1 MGHIKRGL
9 ALFFSFFDM
18 KKHWPAC
25 VLVFIVLGVVS
36 TAAQATE
43 YNFSGSVGG
52 SSYPT
57 CSGGTWSSSSS
68 TYTCTGSISLIAGD
82 SIVGSKNI
90 TVVARAGI
98 NLAGNNT
105 IGSTS
110 KKVDL
115 ETTWGSISIAGTGN
129 VIYGSLE
136 VDSGSISVAGASVSG
151 NVTTTSGSLT
161 ISDSTVSG
169 TVTATSGAITLTR
182 VALTGNIASGTG
194 GVTLSGPSTVV
205 GSIAI
210 GGPLSITGGSV
221 SGNVSAGNG
230 VTMSGATVFG
240 GNVTSTNGPVSL
252 VGGRVAGS
260 VAGHN
265 GVTTTSGTVIS
276 GDVRASNGPISL
288 SGGSVGS
295 VYSDCCALTT
305 NYTDIKGSI
314 NAKIGS
320 ARDSVSI
327 TGGTISGA
335 ISTSG
340 GNGISITNATVP
352 SGSITTT
359 SVPIVINNSAI
370 GTPSSPVNV
379 TNNGKQFITVMGTSE
394 VYGNVTTG
402 GILTVT
408 SPAVIYGDCSYQSI
422 SGQCKHYVPGP
433 DHIQL
438 ELSGSPLTCA
448 PSTVTVKACT
458 SAAPGCTPLYTSA
471 ATAVTLSASNGAF
484 WSSSP
489 VTFTGSTTVAL
500 RKTTVGP
507 TTLIATSSGSGATA
521 CYLNSSTNN
530 CQIDF
535 ADSALLLSI
544 PLQTAGVT
552 SSGASLMTVS
562 AVRASNNG
570 KECVAAFGGQTRNV
584 KFWSSYDD
592 PSSGTKT
599 LAVKGTSIPMNATS
613 LAASTPS
620 TGTAVALT
628 FDATGTASVPL
639 KYDDA
644 GRLLLKA
651 RYDGSAANSDVNLV
665 MTGSS
670 LFVTAPHGLCVDSSD
685 QNPDGTAAWLCAAED
700 PKDCS
705 KYRKAGESFAF
716 RVSGKAYQSGK
727 NLCEMPT
734 TANYRQSNIALSAK
748 VVAPSDGDN
757 GALGT
762 QTIDITANGTA
773 TIDQQKHSEVGV
785 FTFTATPP
793 DSAYFGQTVAPGT
806 SANFGRFIPDH
817 FAISKASA
825 ISPACGGFSYF
836 GQDGFTTSFTLTALS
851 LVSGTTTNYRGDFAR
866 LDLSAWNAYGFATAA
881 ALPAGSA
888 LTASSTPPSGNWDK
902 GVAAVSAK
910 HLISRPSAL
919 AGETSVTLTARPLDS
934 DGVTMASAAQVQ
946 SAATPLR
953 YGRLKLANAFGSE
966 LLDLP
971 LGLRLEYW
979 AGPTQGWQMNTL
991 DHCTAI
997 KSSDFA
1003 FVFPVDAKNLLAACE
1018 TKITIAGSA
1027 PSYTATLAA
1036 PGKGNAGWTD
1046 VRLNLGATASGSQ
1059 CSVIGGAGPAA
1070 GTVAAPWLQ
1079 FKWNSTVDTDPVARA
1094 TFGFGVFNKAGPIIN
1109 RRERY

>member
-1 MGHIKRGL
+1 MKIAFLPRLLCLLGL
-9 ALFFSFFDM
+9 AL
-18 KKHWPAC
+18 A
-25 VLVFIVLGVVS
+25 S
-36 TAAQATE
+36 TVALATE
-43 YNFSGSVGG
+43 YTLSGTVGD
-52 SSYPT
+52 STYPT
-57 CSGGTWSSSSS
+57 CSGGAWSSSGS
-68 TYTCTGSISLIAGD
+68 TYTCTGSISLTAGD

-105 IGSTS
+105 IGSAS
-110 KKVDL
+110 KTVDL
-115 ETTWGSISIAGTGN
+115 ETAWGSISIAGTGN

-136 VDSGSISVAGASVSG
+136 VGSGSISIAGANVSG

-194 GVTLSGPSTVV
+194 SVTLSGPSTVV

-230 VTMSGATVFG
+230 VTMTGATVFG

-260 VAGHN
+260 VAGQN

-276 GDVRASNGPISL
+276 GDVKASNGPISL
-288 SGGSVGS
+288 SGGSVGT
-295 VYSDCCALTT
+295 VYSDCCSLTT
-305 NYTDIKGSI
+305 NGTDIKGSI

-320 ARDSVSI
+320 SRDTVSI
-327 TGGTISGA
+327 TGGTITGA

-340 GNGISITNATVP
+340 GNGISITNATVL

-359 SVPIVINNSAI
+359 SVPIVITDSAI

-379 TNNGKQFITVMGTSE
+379 TNNGKQYITVKGSSV
-394 VYGNVTTG
+394 VYGDVTTG

-408 SPAVIYGDCSYQSI
+408 PPAVIYGDCSYQSI
-422 SGQCKHYVPGP
+422 SGQCKPYVAGP

-471 ATAVTLSASNGAF
+471 ATSVTLSASNGAF
-484 WSSSP
+484 WSASP

-500 RKTTVGP
+500 RKTTVGS

-521 CYLNSSTNN
+521 CYLNSGTNN
-530 CQIDF
+530 CQISF
-535 ADSALLLSI
+535 ADSALLLNI

-562 AVRASNNG
+562 AVRASNSG

-592 PSSGTKT
+592 PSTGTET
-599 LAVKGTSIPMNATS
+599 LAVKGTSIPVDATA
-613 LAASTPS
+613 LTASTPS
-620 TGTAVALT
+620 TGSAVALT
-628 FDATGTASVPL
+628 FDASGTASVPL

-651 RYDGSAANSDVNLV
+651 RYDGSAANGDVNLV

-670 LFVTAPHGLCVDSSD
+670 LFVTAPYGLCVDSTD
-685 QNPDGTAAWLCAAED
+685 QNSDGTAAWLCAAD
-700 PKDCS
+700 APKDCS
-705 KYRKAGESFAF
+705 KYRKAGESFVF
-716 RVSGKAYQSGK
+716 RVTGKAYQSGK
-727 NLCEMPT
+727 SLCDMPT

-748 VVAPSDGDN
+748 VVAPNDGDN

-773 TIDQQKHSEVGV
+773 TISQQTHSEVGV
-785 FTFTATPP
+785 FSFMATPP
-793 DSAYFGQTVAPGT
+793 ASTYFGQTVAPGT

-817 FAISKASA
+817 FAIASGTVA
-825 ISPACGGFSYF
+825 PACGGFSYF
-836 GQDGFTTSFTLTALS
+836 GQDGFTTSFTLTAQNS
-851 LVSGTTTNYRGDFAR
+851 SSGTTTNYRGDFSR
-866 LDLSAWNAYGFATAA
+866 LDPSAWNAYGFATTA

-910 HLISRPSAL
+910 HQISRPSAL
-919 AGETSVTLTARPLDS
+919 AGETSVTLTARPVDS

-953 YGRLKLANAFGSE
+953 FGRLRLISGQGSGQAPYVVKSEAQYWGGSYWRINAQDSCTSYATTNAKVTG
-966 LLDLP
+966 
-971 LGLRLEYW
+971 
-979 AGPTQGWQMNTL
+979 NTG
-991 DHCTAI
+991 T
-997 KSSDFA
+997 
-1003 FVFPVDAKNLLAACE
+1003 
-1018 TKITIAGSA
+1018 
-1027 PSYTATLAA
+1027 
-1036 PGKGNAGWTD
+1036 
-1046 VRLNLGATASGSQ
+1046 
-1059 CSVIGGAGPAA
+1059 
-1070 GTVAAPWLQ
+1070 TVAAASGVSGGYGSLTLSKPTSLGLA
-1079 FKWNSTVDTDPVARA
+1079 TVCLDTGTLANDGCTATSAASIGYLRGNWKDATVFDQDPSA
-1094 TFGFGVFNKAGPIIN
+1094 TVLFGGANADSRGNWGFLY
-1109 RRERY
+1109 RRENF